1 MEELKWLKELSNLGA
16 TFLLGAIF
24 IIYQMKYVSPLIKE
38 IETRKSIMEELSG
51 KTSRILED
59 TAIILQS
66 VKIMVDNNKEIMQK
80 LLDDLIRRK

>member
-38 IETRKSIMEELSG
+38 IEARKSIMEELSG

-59 TAIILQS
+59 TSVILQS